1 MGKESCL
8 LSKAFSHM
16 VLQNI
21 QGLNRDCLTVVTH
34 GVCDALVV
42 RAASYLSDHHF
53 LGHHKQTR
61 MHTHTHR
68 FCPLG
73 NIATV

>member
-21 QGLNRDCLTVVTH
+21 QGLNGVVAH

-42 RAASYLSDHHF
+42 RAASSLLASVITTSWDITNRHAR
-53 LGHHKQTR
+53 TR
-61 MHTHTHR
+61 THTDSA
-68 FCPLG
+68 L
-73 NIATV
+73 